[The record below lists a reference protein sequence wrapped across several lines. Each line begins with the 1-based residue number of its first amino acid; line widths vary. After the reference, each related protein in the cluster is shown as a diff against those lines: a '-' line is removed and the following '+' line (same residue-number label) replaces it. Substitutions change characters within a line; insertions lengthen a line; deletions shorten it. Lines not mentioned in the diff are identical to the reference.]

1 MNSAIL
7 TIGDEILIGQ
17 VSNTNADYLC
27 RKLFS
32 LGIPVERVL
41 SIPDNEEEI
50 IREFNSAYNKYDV
63 VIVTGGLGPTHDD
76 ITKTCI
82 VNFFGTRLVLD
93 RRILSDVR
101 SVFRRRKIKMS
112 ASNMGQAMVPEAA
125 IPLRNDRG
133 TAPGLMVVK
142 NGKVFCALPGVPY
155 EMKRICERYLFPFL
169 ERKYRSSKGRKVI
182 IQKTLHTIGIS
193 ESLLFDTIGDVTRI
207 IGNKNRTH
215 VSLAFLPSNY
225 ETRLRLIVEGG
236 SKEDAEAEMRNS
248 IKKLRSKAGRYIYS
262 YDESFIQEVIGKLLK
277 KRGLTLAVSE
287 SCTGGLVTSKITDV
301 PGSSAYFL
309 DGVVCYSN
317 EAKMKL
323 LGVRKST
330 LKKYGAVSEQ
340 TAVEMAEGIRRVS
353 KADIGLSTT
362 GIAGPSGATA
372 NKPVGLIWIGYSD
385 SRASF
390 AKKFIFTKD
399 RLRNKEV
406 MSKMALEILRR
417 KLLGIDAEA

>member
-1 MNSAIL
+1 
-7 TIGDEILIGQ
+7 
-17 VSNTNADYLC
+17 
-27 RKLFS
+27 
-32 LGIPVERVL
+32 
-41 SIPDNEEEI
+41 
-50 IREFNSAYNKYDV
+50 
-63 VIVTGGLGPTHDD
+63 
-76 ITKTCI
+76 
-82 VNFFGTRLVLD
+82 
-93 RRILSDVR
+93 
-101 SVFRRRKIKMS
+101 
-112 ASNMGQAMVPEAA
+112 
-125 IPLRNDRG
+125 
-133 TAPGLMVVK
+133 
-142 NGKVFCALPGVPY
+142 
-155 EMKRICERYLFPFL
+155 MKRICERYLFPFL

-340 TAVEMAEGIRRVS
+340 TTVEMAEGIRRVS

>member
-1 MNSAIL
+1 
-7 TIGDEILIGQ
+7 
-17 VSNTNADYLC
+17 
-27 RKLFS
+27 
-32 LGIPVERVL
+32 
-41 SIPDNEEEI
+41 
-50 IREFNSAYNKYDV
+50 
-63 VIVTGGLGPTHDD
+63 
-76 ITKTCI
+76 
-82 VNFFGTRLVLD
+82 
-93 RRILSDVR
+93 
-101 SVFRRRKIKMS
+101 
-112 ASNMGQAMVPEAA
+112 
-125 IPLRNDRG
+125 
-133 TAPGLMVVK
+133 MVVK

-287 SCTGGLVTSKITDV
+287 SCTGGLVASKITDV